1 MWLTDTK
8 ASETGAGEASRGAAP
23 ESLSNCLESPG
34 FTVCEEGHIRRFV
47 SRGWLGIVF

>member
-1 MWLTDTK
+1 MWPTNTK
-8 ASETGAGEASRGAAP
+8 ASETGAGAGEASKGAAP

-47 SRGWLGIVF
+47 WGGGG